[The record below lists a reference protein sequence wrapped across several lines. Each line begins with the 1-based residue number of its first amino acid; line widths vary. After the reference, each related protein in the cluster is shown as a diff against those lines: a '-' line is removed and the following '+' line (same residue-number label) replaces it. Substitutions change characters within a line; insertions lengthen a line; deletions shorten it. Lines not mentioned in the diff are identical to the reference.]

1 MRQLFTNDP
10 SSKTEQEPHSPSPQP
25 SLVPVNPSSCR
36 NTSSRRSIAYALT
49 VANCPLT
56 VKAISHF
63 ASCEDS
69 LIAVLEPRRARSPAP
84 RVRPAHRKC
93 PPEVTVSNRKQRA
106 ARLRWH

>member
-10 SSKTEQEPHSPSPQP
+10 SIKTEQEPHSPSPQP

-69 LIAVLEPRRARSPAP
+69 LIAVLGPRRARSPAP
-84 RVRPAHRKC
+84 PARQAHRKY
-93 PPEVTVSNRKQRA
+93 PLEVTVSNRTQC
-106 ARLRWH
+106 